1 MLHLEASIIDLQLRR
16 SREAKEAIRKR
27 GEQIHDYLGHC
38 AEVCMLQLL
47 HKFKV
52 KRAGLNPTSETGGN
66 GLWKVLLKS
75 IYSKGFGQ
83 RNDRRCNAVQCS
95 EALFKVRPFLN
106 VST

>member
-1 MLHLEASIIDLQLRR
+1 MLHLEASSIDLQLRR

-52 KRAGLNPTSETGGN
+52 KRAGLNPTSKPGGN
-66 GLWKVLLKS
+66 GLWKVLLEEH
-75 IYSKGFGQ
+75 IFKG
-83 RNDRRCNAVQCS
+83 
-95 EALFKVRPFLN
+95 L
-106 VST
+106 